1 MNLLFLITL
10 ALWAIPQCSFEAVA
24 LQQQLL
30 ASADSQMLASLL
42 AAAELAGGNRY
53 DGGDE
58 AAADLPQL
66 SSQEEIDKM
75 AETRQRQ
82 TCHNATSDP
91 ARHIGRI
98 KMHLNAAHQSFKH
111 VVKMANITQQ
121 TSISNIAFGY
131 SHSNKDTYRQESHQT
146 SIHNEFNYAVN
157 KTNQMQSSITKGIA
171 SHVEA
176 VRQKLASFFES
187 TSYVVHSDVSD
198 EASMWCRRPLT
209 PAEKN
214 TLNEEIAKQSAA
226 ADAADA
232 AAKAAGHAGKGKGK
246 SKQKQK
252 LTSCDRMATK
262 KSECHV

>member
-1 MNLLFLITL
+1 
-10 ALWAIPQCSFEAVA
+10 
-24 LQQQLL
+24 
-30 ASADSQMLASLL
+30 MLASLL

-82 TCHNATSDP
+82 TCHNATSNR
-91 ARHIGRI
+91 ARHIG
-98 KMHLNAAHQSFKH
+98 KSKTHLNAAHQSFKH

-131 SHSNKDTYRQESHQT
+131 SHSNKDTYHQESHQT
-146 SIHNEFNYAVN
+146 SIHNEFNYAVKIK
-157 KTNQMQSSITKGIA
+157 KTNQIQSSITKGIA

-187 TSYVVHSDVSD
+187 TSYIVHSDVSD

-246 SKQKQK
+246 SK
-252 LTSCDRMATK
+252 K
-262 KSECHV
+262 KRN